1 MRFSLSSCPQLDGHE
16 GYVEI
21 QLALDG
27 QNFIR
32 PDYQGRN
39 RVRPKIHYYMFAQR
53 VYSRTP
59 AGGPLRGGTRLT
71 IRGEGLEGYGRT
83 LDYINQMVRACMP
96 TYCCS
101 LSLLLAAARL
111 YYYCAAPL
119 AALHTCAC

>member
-1 MRFSLSSCPQLDGHE
+1 M
-16 GYVEI
+16 EI

-83 LDYINQMVRACMP
+83 LDYINQMVRACMHA
-96 TYCCS
+96 YSLLLS
-101 LSLLLAAARL
+101 LSLSCLLLHA
-111 YYYCAAPL
+111 YTTTAPL
-119 AALHTCAC
+119 LSLLFTCAC

>member
-1 MRFSLSSCPQLDGHE
+1 M
-16 GYVEI
+16 EI

-101 LSLLLAAARL
+101 LSLSCLLLHA
-111 YYYCAAPL
+111 YTTTAPL
-119 AALHTCAC
+119 LSLLFTLVLAD